1 MFNSNLLKIMPRLE
15 ADGAGSG
22 GAGAA
27 AAGASRGDGQNNGQT
42 PQNNNGQTYSK
53 EDLDRIS
60 AQGESRGQAAL
71 LKSLGFEDE
80 KSAKAFL
87 EQARKDQES
96 KKTDLEKAQET
107 LKKEQS
113 AKAELE
119 DKVTALERN
128 LAVIAAGVP
137 AEKAGDIALLA
148 ASKMTD
154 GKSFD
159 VGLEEIKKTYP
170 QLFESTNNDTGTG
183 GTPPRGGTGSANGQL
198 GKRLAERIK
207 KSNNSKQNTYFQD

>member
-1 MFNSNLLKIMPRLE
+1 MFNFNLLKIMPRLE

-27 AAGASRGDGQNNGQT
+27 ADSASRGDGQT

-53 EDLDRIS
+53 EDVDRIS

-96 KKTDLEKAQET
+96 KKTDIEKAQEK

-137 AEKAGDIALLA
+137 AEKAGDITLLA

-159 VGLEEIKKTYP
+159 DGLEEIKKTYP
-170 QLFESTNNDTGTG
+170 QLFESTNNGTGTG